1 MAFIKHFTRMITRE
15 ELSDEDV
22 IEYFDIVQSVVATK
36 LLTAYDQEKEQ
47 VGIEVIS
54 YTDEDKEGELFIYE
68 IVLDEMILPTEGD
81 EISTILF
88 EEFEDITFSFEA
100 SIEI

>member
-1 MAFIKHFTRMITRE
+1 MAFIKHFTRMVVRE
-15 ELSDEDV
+15 ELPDEDV

-36 LLTAYDQEKEQ
+36 LLTAYDEEKEQ

-54 YTDEDKEGELFIYE
+54 YTDEDKDGPLYIYE
-68 IVLDEMILPTEGD
+68 IVLDEEISPQEGD
-81 EISTILF
+81 EISKELF
-88 EEFEDITFSFEA
+88 DEFPDQVFSFEA

>member
-1 MAFIKHFTRMITRE
+1 MVVRE
-15 ELSDEDV
+15 ELPDDDV

-36 LLTAYDQEKEQ
+36 LLTAYDEEKEQ

-54 YTDEDKEGELFIYE
+54 YTDEDKDGPLYIYE
-68 IVLDEMILPTEGD
+68 IVLDEEISPDEGD
-81 EISTILF
+81 EISKELF
-88 EEFEDITFSFEA
+88 NEFPDQVFSFEA

>member
-1 MAFIKHFTRMITRE
+1 MFTKHFTRIVTRE
-15 ELSDEDV
+15 ELDDQDV

-36 LLTAYDQEKEQ
+36 LLIAFDDGKEK

-54 YTDEDKEGELFIYE
+54 YTDEDEEGDLWIYE
-68 IVLDEMILPTEGD
+68 IVLDEEITPEEGD
-81 EISTILF
+81 EIAEELF
-88 EEFEDITFSFEA
+88 DYFDDMQFSFEA

>member
-1 MAFIKHFTRMITRE
+1 MAFIKHFTRMVVRD
-15 ELSDEDV
+15 ELPDEDV

-36 LLTAYDQEKEQ
+36 LLTAYDEEKEQ

-54 YTDEDKEGELFIYE
+54 YEDEDKEGPLYIYE
-68 IVLDEMILPTEGD
+68 IVLDEEISPDEGD
-81 EISTILF
+81 EISKELF
-88 EEFEDITFSFEA
+88 KEFPDQVFSFEA

>member
-36 LLTAYDQEKEQ
+36 LLTAYDEEKEQ

-54 YTDEDKEGELFIYE
+54 YTDEDDQGDLFIYE
-68 IVLDEMILPTEGD
+68 IVLDEMIVPEEGD

-88 EEFEDITFSFEA
+88 EEFDDITFSFEA

>member
-1 MAFIKHFTRMITRE
+1 MFTKHFTRIVTRE
-15 ELSDEDV
+15 ELDDQDV

-36 LLTAYDQEKEQ
+36 LLVAFDDGKDK

-54 YTDEDKEGELFIYE
+54 YTDEDEEGALWIYE
-68 IVLDEMILPTEGD
+68 IVLDEEITPEEGD
-81 EISTILF
+81 EIAEELF
-88 EEFEDITFSFEA
+88 DYFDDMQFSFEA

>member
-1 MAFIKHFTRMITRE
+1 MAFIKHFTRMVVRE
-15 ELSDEDV
+15 ELPDDDV

-36 LLTAYDQEKEQ
+36 LLTAYDEEKEQ

-54 YTDEDKEGELFIYE
+54 YTDEDKDGPLYIYE
-68 IVLDEMILPTEGD
+68 IVLDEEISPQEGD
-81 EISTILF
+81 EISKELF
-88 EEFEDITFSFEA
+88 NEFPDQVFSFEA

>member
-15 ELSDEDV
+15 ELTDDDV

-54 YTDEDKEGELFIYE
+54 YTDEDDQGDLFIYE
-68 IVLDEMILPTEGD
+68 IVLDEMIVPEEGD
-81 EISTILF
+81 EISEILF
-88 EEFEDITFSFEA
+88 AEFDDLTFSFEA

>member
-1 MAFIKHFTRMITRE
+1 MITRE
-15 ELSDEDV
+15 ELIDEDV

-36 LLTAYDQEKEQ
+36 LLTAYDEEKEQ

-54 YTDEDKEGELFIYE
+54 YTDEDDQGDLFIYE
-68 IVLDEMILPTEGD
+68 IVLD

-88 EEFEDITFSFEA
+88 EEFDDITFSFEA

>member
-15 ELSDEDV
+15 ELIDEDV

-36 LLTAYDQEKEQ
+36 LLTAYDEEKEQ

-54 YTDEDKEGELFIYE
+54 YTDEDDQGDLFIY
-68 IVLDEMILPTEGD
+68 
-81 EISTILF
+81 
-88 EEFEDITFSFEA
+88 
-100 SIEI
+100 

>member
-1 MAFIKHFTRMITRE
+1 MAFIKHFTRMVVRE
-15 ELSDEDV
+15 ELPDDDV

-36 LLTAYDQEKEQ
+36 LLTAYDEEKEQ

-54 YTDEDKEGELFIYE
+54 YTDEDKDGPLYIYE
-68 IVLDEMILPTEGD
+68 IVLDEEISPDEGD
-81 EISTILF
+81 EISKELF
-88 EEFEDITFSFEA
+88 NEFPDQVFSFEA

>member
-15 ELSDEDV
+15 ELTDDDV

-36 LLTAYDQEKEQ
+36 LLIAYDQGKEQ

-54 YTDEDKEGELFIYE
+54 YTDEDDQGDLFIYE
-68 IVLDEMILPTEGD
+68 IVLDEEITPSEGD
-81 EISTILF
+81 EISEILF
-88 EEFEDITFSFEA
+88 AEFDDLTFSFEA

>member
-1 MAFIKHFTRMITRE
+1 MFTKHFTRIVTRE
-15 ELSDEDV
+15 ELDDQDV

-36 LLTAYDQEKEQ
+36 LLIAFDDGKDK

-54 YTDEDKEGELFIYE
+54 YTDEDEEGSLWIYE
-68 IVLDEMILPTEGD
+68 IVLDEEITPEEGD
-81 EISTILF
+81 EIAEELF
-88 EEFEDITFSFEA
+88 DYFDDMQFSFEA

>member
-1 MAFIKHFTRMITRE
+1 MAFIKHFTRMVVRD

-36 LLTAYDQEKEQ
+36 LLTAYDEEKEQ

-54 YTDEDKEGELFIYE
+54 YEDEDKDGLLFIYE
-68 IVLDEMILPTEGD
+68 IVLDEEITPDEGD
-81 EISTILF
+81 EISVELF
-88 EEFEDITFSFEA
+88 KEFEDQVFSFEA

>member
-1 MAFIKHFTRMITRE
+1 MAFIKHFTRMVVRE

-36 LLTAYDQEKEQ
+36 LITAYDEEKEQ

-54 YTDEDKEGELFIYE
+54 YVDEDKQGELFIYE
-68 IVLDEMILPTEGD
+68 IVLDEEINPQEGD

-88 EEFEDITFSFEA
+88 EEFTDFTFSFEA

>member
-1 MAFIKHFTRMITRE
+1 MVVRE
-15 ELSDEDV
+15 ELPDDDV

-36 LLTAYDQEKEQ
+36 LLTAYDEEKEQ

-54 YTDEDKEGELFIYE
+54 YTDEDKDGPLYIYE
-68 IVLDEMILPTEGD
+68 IVLDEEISPEEGD
-81 EISTILF
+81 EISKELF
-88 EEFEDITFSFEA
+88 NEFPDQVFSFEA

>member
-1 MAFIKHFTRMITRE
+1 MAFIKHFTRMVVRE
-15 ELSDEDV
+15 ELPDEDV

-36 LLTAYDQEKEQ
+36 LLTAYDEEKEQ

-54 YTDEDKEGELFIYE
+54 YTDEDKDGPLYIYE
-68 IVLDEMILPTEGD
+68 IVLDEEISPQEGD
-81 EISTILF
+81 EISKELF
-88 EEFEDITFSFEA
+88 DEFPDQVFYFEA

>member
-1 MAFIKHFTRMITRE
+1 MAFIKHFTRMVVRE
-15 ELSDEDV
+15 ELPDNDV

-36 LLTAYDQEKEQ
+36 LLTAYDEEKEQ

-54 YTDEDKEGELFIYE
+54 YTDEDKDGPLYIYE
-68 IVLDEMILPTEGD
+68 IVLDEEISPEEGD
-81 EISTILF
+81 EISKELF
-88 EEFEDITFSFEA
+88 NEFPDQVFSFEA

>member
-1 MAFIKHFTRMITRE
+1 MTFIKHFTRMITRE
-15 ELSDEDV
+15 ELIDEDV

-36 LLTAYDQEKEQ
+36 LLTAYDEEKEQ

-54 YTDEDKEGELFIYE
+54 YTDEDDQGDLFIYE
-68 IVLDEMILPTEGD
+68 IVLDEMIVPEEGD

-88 EEFEDITFSFEA
+88 EEFDDITFSFEA

>member
-1 MAFIKHFTRMITRE
+1 MFTKHFARIVTRE
-15 ELSDEDV
+15 ELDDQDV

-36 LLTAYDQEKEQ
+36 LLIAFDDGKDK

-54 YTDEDKEGELFIYE
+54 YTDEDEEGALWIYE
-68 IVLDEMILPTEGD
+68 IVLDEEITPEEGD
-81 EISTILF
+81 EIAEVLF
-88 EEFEDITFSFEA
+88 DYFDDMQFSFEA

>member
-1 MAFIKHFTRMITRE
+1 MFTKHFARIVTRE
-15 ELSDEDV
+15 ELDDDDV

-36 LLTAYDQEKEQ
+36 LLIAFDDGKEK

-54 YTDEDKEGELFIYE
+54 YTDEDEEGALWIYE
-68 IVLDEMILPTEGD
+68 IVLDEEITPEEGD
-81 EISTILF
+81 EIAEELF
-88 EEFEDITFSFEA
+88 DYFDDMKFSFEA

>member
-1 MAFIKHFTRMITRE
+1 MVVRE
-15 ELSDEDV
+15 ELPDDDV

-36 LLTAYDQEKEQ
+36 LLTAYDEEKEQ

-54 YTDEDKEGELFIYE
+54 YTDEDKDGPLYIYE
-68 IVLDEMILPTEGD
+68 IVLDEEISPQEGD
-81 EISTILF
+81 EISKELF
-88 EEFEDITFSFEA
+88 DEFPDQVFSFEA

>member
-1 MAFIKHFTRMITRE
+1 MVVRE
-15 ELSDEDV
+15 ELPDEDV

-36 LLTAYDQEKEQ
+36 LLTAYDEEKEQ

-54 YTDEDKEGELFIYE
+54 YTDEDKDGPLYIYE
-68 IVLDEMILPTEGD
+68 IVLDEEISPQEGD
-81 EISTILF
+81 EISKELF
-88 EEFEDITFSFEA
+88 DEFPDQVFSFEA